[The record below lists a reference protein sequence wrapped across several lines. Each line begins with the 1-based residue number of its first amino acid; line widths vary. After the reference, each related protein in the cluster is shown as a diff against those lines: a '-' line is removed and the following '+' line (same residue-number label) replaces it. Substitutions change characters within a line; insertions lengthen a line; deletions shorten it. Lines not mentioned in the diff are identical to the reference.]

1 MNGVGDGSAGDYC
14 ERPAPIPWTL
24 IVMNLRLAALVA
36 AVLWGFTYILT
47 TTMLPHN
54 PVFLGG
60 VRALGGGL
68 VLLALARQGVPRG
81 YWPKLI
87 ALGTL
92 NFGAFFSLL
101 FVGAIR
107 LPGGVAGTFQTLG
120 PLISILLAWAL
131 LRQPPTVMK
140 IVSIIVGAVGVAL
153 VILRGDA
160 SIDGVGVAA
169 ALLSV
174 VAGSLGGILINRWGR
189 PTEMSLLSFTA
200 WQLIVGGVELAV
212 LAVAIGDL
220 PAAITGMNMLGL
232 VVLAV
237 LLTALP
243 FVLWFRAIVALG
255 AASVI
260 PFVLVTPVVA
270 FVLDAVVR
278 GVVPSVMQ
286 VVGVVLVMAGLVV
299 NQWAPKK
306 TGGT

>member
-1 MNGVGDGSAGDYC
+1 
-14 ERPAPIPWTL
+14 
-24 IVMNLRLAALVA
+24 MNLRLAALIA

-68 VLLALARQGVPRG
+68 VLLALARQAVPKG

-87 ALGTL
+87 VLGTL

-101 FVGAIR
+101 FVAAIR

-131 LRQPPTVMK
+131 LRQPPTLMK

-160 SIDGVGVAA
+160 GMDGVGVVA

-189 PTEMSLLSFTA
+189 PEGMSLLSFTA
-200 WQLIVGGVELAV
+200 WQLIVGGVELGV

-220 PAAITGMNMLGL
+220 PGAISGMNVLGL
-232 VVLAV
+232 VVLAL

-260 PFVLVTPVVA
+260 PFILVTPVVA
-270 FVLDAVVR
+270 FVLDAAVK
-278 GVVPSVMQ
+278 GVVPSALQ

-299 NQWAPKK
+299 NQWGSVRK
-306 TGGT
+306 

>member
-1 MNGVGDGSAGDYC
+1 
-14 ERPAPIPWTL
+14 
-24 IVMNLRLAALVA
+24 MNLRLAALLA
-36 AVLWGFTYILT
+36 AVLWGFTYIIT
-47 TTMLPHN
+47 TTLLPHN
-54 PVFLGG
+54 PVFIGA

-68 VLLALARQGVPRG
+68 VLMVLARQGVPRS
-81 YWPKLI
+81 YWPRL
-87 ALGTL
+87 AVLGTL

-107 LPGGVAGTFQTLG
+107 LPGGVAGTFQTMG
-120 PLISILLAWAL
+120 PLVTVLLAWAL
-131 LRQPPTVMK
+131 LRQPPTAMK
-140 IVSIIVGAVGVAL
+140 VLSIVVGAVGVAL

-160 SIDGVGVAA
+160 GIDPIGVLA

-189 PTEMSLLSFTA
+189 PAELSLLSFTA
-200 WQLIVGGVELAV
+200 WQLLVGGAELAV

-220 PAAITGMNMLGL
+220 PASIDAANLLGFAI
-232 VVLAV
+232 LAL

-270 FVLDAVVR
+270 FALDAAVK
-278 GVVPSVMQ
+278 GVWPSWLQ
-286 VVGVVLVMAGLVV
+286 GLGVVLVMAGLLL
-299 NQWAPKK
+299 NQWGDTRKAARP
-306 TGGT
+306 

>member
-1 MNGVGDGSAGDYC
+1 
-14 ERPAPIPWTL
+14 
-24 IVMNLRLAALVA
+24 MNLRLAALLA

-47 TTMLPHN
+47 TTLLPHN
-54 PVFLGG
+54 PVFIGS

-68 VLLALARQGVPRG
+68 VLLVFARQAVPRG

-87 ALGTL
+87 AMGTL

-120 PLISILLAWAL
+120 PLVTVLLAWTL
-131 LRQPPTVMK
+131 LRQPPTLLK
-140 IVSIIVGAVGVAL
+140 IVSIIVGAVGVSL

-160 SIDGVGVAA
+160 AVDSIGVLA

-189 PTEMSLLSFTA
+189 PEGMSLLSFTA
-200 WQLIVGGVELAV
+200 WQLLVGGVELAV
-212 LAVAIGDL
+212 LAVLIGDV
-220 PAAITGMNMLGL
+220 PATIDMNNVLGFAILAL
-232 VVLAV
+232 V
-237 LLTALP
+237 LTALP

-270 FVLDAVVR
+270 FALDAAVK
-278 GVVPSVMQ
+278 GVWPSWLQ

-299 NQWAPKK
+299 NQWGALRKVAAA
-306 TGGT
+306 